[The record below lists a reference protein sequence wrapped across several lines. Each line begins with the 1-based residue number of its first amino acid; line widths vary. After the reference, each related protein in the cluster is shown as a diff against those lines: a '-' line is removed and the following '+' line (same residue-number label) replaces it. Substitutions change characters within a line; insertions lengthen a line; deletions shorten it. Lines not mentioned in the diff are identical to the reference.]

1 MSGTA
6 PERAGEGNG
15 PWDGFDPEARRR
27 RNPAARGAAL
37 VDLAH
42 FLSDALALALAYALA
57 LAIRFGIEP
66 ADFDRKL
73 GGYGAYAATYL
84 DHAGWYW
91 LVLGVPL
98 LALYAVHGLYEGHRR
113 LHHTP
118 LLWNL
123 IVSNVAV
130 LLLVAASMFFR
141 KNTWHMRGFL
151 PLVLLLDIPCAWTLR
166 RLVNAVIARFRAR
179 GRLLTRVVLVGEG
192 DEARALLR
200 LAEEGALK
208 GNRIVRRIPSP
219 RSPAEARAAVEAA
232 ATPEIAALFVADP
245 AIPDETLHALL
256 AAAVRRNLSL
266 VVYYPAFLALH
277 NPFAY
282 GDLLRGHPL
291 VHFAHAGASFP
302 ASRFRVFVSS
312 ALAGAA
318 LVLLSPLFLAIALAI
333 RLDSPGP
340 AIFAQERYGLGWRR
354 FRMFKFRTMVA
365 DAESKLDALRG
376 RNESD
381 GALFKLRDD
390 PRVTRVG
397 RFLRRTSL
405 DELPQLVNILRGE
418 MRFVGPRP
426 LPCEDLEPYLHTWH
440 GLRQLVRPGL
450 TCIWQCAGRSDIGFE
465 GMSLLDGW
473 YVLNRNWMLD
483 IRILARTAWTV
494 VFRHGAY

>member
-1 MSGTA
+1 MT
-6 PERAGEGNG
+6 G
-15 PWDGFDPEARRR
+15 PWDGFDPEARPP

-42 FLSDALALALAYALA
+42 FLSDVASLVLSYVLA
-57 LAIRFGIEP
+57 LAIRFGIDP
-66 ADFDRKL
+66 TDFDSTEQL
-73 GGYGAYAATYL
+73 HGHAATYFE
-84 DHAGWYW
+84 HAGWYL

-98 LALYAVHGLYEGHRR
+98 VALYAVHGLYEGRRR

-123 IVSNVAV
+123 IVSNLAV
-130 LLLVAASMFFR
+130 LLVVAASMFFR

-166 RLVNAVIARFRAR
+166 RLVNRAIAFFRAR
-179 GRLLTRVVLVGEG
+179 GRLLSRAVLVGEG
-192 DEARALLR
+192 PEALQLQR
-200 LAEEGALK
+200 LADQGRLK

-219 RSPAEARAAVEAA
+219 ATPEAARAAVAA
-232 ATPEIAALFVADP
+232 AAAPEIATLFVVDP
-245 AIPDETLHALL
+245 AIRGDVLHELL

-266 VVYYPAFLALH
+266 VVYDPAFLPLH
-277 NPFAY
+277 NPFSY
-282 GDLLRGHPL
+282 GDLLRGEPL
-291 VHFAHAGASFP
+291 VHYAHAGASFP
-302 ASRFRVFVSS
+302 ASRLRVVASS
-312 ALAGAA
+312 ALAAVA

-340 AIFAQERYGLGWRR
+340 AIFSQERYGLGCRR
-354 FRMFKFRTMVA
+354 FRMLKFRTMVT
-365 DAESKLDALRG
+365 DAESKLAALRG

-381 GALFKLRDD
+381 GALFKLHDD

-405 DELPQLVNILRGE
+405 DELPQLINILRGE

-426 LPCEDLEPYLHTWH
+426 LPCADIEPYLHTWH
-440 GLRQLVRPGL
+440 GLRQFVRPGL
-450 TCIWQCAGRSDIGFE
+450 TCVWQCAGRSDIGFE

-483 IRILARTAWTV
+483 VRILARTAWTV
-494 VFRHGAY
+494 VFQHGAY

>member
-1 MSGTA
+1 MSASA
-6 PERAGEGNG
+6 PAGAG
-15 PWDGFDPEARRR
+15 PWDGFDPEARLP

-42 FLSDALALALAYALA
+42 LVSDVLALALSYVVALA
-57 LAIRFGIEP
+57 VRFGIDP
-66 ADFDRKL
+66 SDFYSAERL
-73 GGYGAYAATYL
+73 QGHAAMYL
-84 DHAGWYW
+84 EHAGWYL

-98 LALYAVHGLYEGHRR
+98 VALYAVHGLYEGHRR

-123 IVSNVAV
+123 IVSNLAV
-130 LLLVAASMFFR
+130 LLVVAASMFFR

-151 PLVLLLDIPCAWTLR
+151 PFVLLLDIPMAWALR
-166 RLVNAVIARFRAR
+166 RLGNRCIAFFRAR
-179 GRLLTRVVLVGEG
+179 GRLLSRAVLVGEG
-192 DEARALLR
+192 PEAAQLRR
-200 LAEEGALK
+200 LADNGRLK
-208 GNRIVRRIPSP
+208 GNRIVRQVPVP
-219 RSPAEARAAVEAA
+219 GTPAEARATVEAIA
-232 ATPEIAALFVADP
+232 PEIATLFVVS
-245 AIPDETLHALL
+245 PDIRQDVLHSLL
-256 AAAVRRNLSL
+256 TAAVRRNLAL

-277 NPFAY
+277 NPFSY
-282 GDLLRGHPL
+282 GDLLRGQPL
-291 VHFAHAGASFP
+291 VHFAPAGDSFP
-302 ASRFRVFVSS
+302 ASRLRV
-312 ALAGAA
+312 ALSIAFAAAA
-318 LVLLSPLFLAIALAI
+318 LVVLSPLFLAIALAI

-340 AIFAQERYGLGWRR
+340 AIFAQERYGLGCRR

-365 DAESKLDALRG
+365 DAESRLDGLRG

-381 GALFKLRDD
+381 GALFKLHDD

-426 LPCEDLEPYLHTWH
+426 LPCKDVEPYLHTWH
-440 GLRQLVRPGL
+440 GLRQFVRPGL

-465 GMSLLDGW
+465 GMAQLDGW

-483 IRILARTAWTV
+483 MRILARTAWTV
-494 VFRHGAY
+494 VFQHGAY